1 MPYHIVIK
9 LYQTILHT
17 AGSTTHEFQSA
28 PVQQKLCQDHGRA
41 IFSAWFSHRGLMVPK
56 IWGGSMFRT
65 TVEVLPSKEPW
76 KTLEERQIRILTS

>member
-56 IWGGSMFRT
+56 IWGDPCSEPQLKSSHQKSLG
-65 TVEVLPSKEPW
+65 KPW
-76 KTLEERQIRILTS
+76 KSVKSGS